1 MTDPQQFEVI
11 DGPTLAARWKVPASW
26 VRKYCTS
33 VDDCIPHLK
42 MGRYTRFLWNSPE
55 LAEWLQRRFRGK

>member
-26 VRKYCTS
+26 VRKYCAS
-33 VDDCIPHLK
+33 PDDCIPHLK
-42 MGRYTRFLWNSPE
+42 MGRYVRFLWNSPE